1 MIVLLC
7 FSMRVLQ
14 EYPDPVSIG
23 STINNA
29 KGLDLF
35 INIYSVSMRRLY
47 RLCLSH
53 ALLLLISLFLGFAAT
68 TVSPAT
74 EKEILLQFKGNISND
89 PYNSLANWVPS
100 SNPCNYNGVFCNP
113 LGFVERIVFWNTSL
127 SGVLSPALSGLRSL
141 RILTLFGNQFTGNI
155 PQEYAELSTLWKI
168 NLSSNALS
176 GSIPEFIGD
185 LQSIRFLDLSRN
197 GYTGEIPFALFKFCY
212 KTKFVSFS
220 HNSLS
225 GSVPASIANCTHLE
239 GFDFSFNNLSGQ
251 LPSGICDVPVLEY
264 MSLRSNVLTGSVLG
278 EISNCQR
285 LSFLDLGSNMFTGPA
300 PFGILGLQNLSYFNL
315 SHNGF
320 QGGIPE
326 VRTCSESLKFFD
338 ASSNELDG
346 EIPLGIT
353 NCKSLEFID
362 LGFNRLNGS
371 IPVGIANLERLLV
384 FKLGNNSIEGTI
396 PREFGSIELLLLLDL
411 HNLNLAGEIPKDI
424 SNCRFLRELD
434 VSGNALDGEI
444 PNTLDNLTSLEVLDL
459 HRNQLDGGIPE
470 TLGSLSN
477 LKLLDLSQNNLSGTI
492 PFSLGNLANLKFF
505 NVSSNNLS
513 GPIPS
518 IPKIQAF
525 GAAAFLNN
533 SRLCG
538 TPLDISCSGG
548 GNGTGNKSKKNK
560 VLSNSVIVAIVAAAL
575 ILTGVCVVSI
585 MNIRARSRKKDD
597 VTTVVESTP
606 LGSTDSNVII
616 GKLVLFSKT
625 LPSKYEDWEAGTKA
639 LLDKECLIGGGSIGT
654 VYRTT
659 FEGGVCIAVKKLE
672 TLGRIRSQD
681 EFEQEIGRLGNL
693 RHPNLVAFQGYY
705 WSSTMQLILSEFIP
719 NGNLYDNLHGLNYPG
734 TSTGVGNRELY
745 WSRRFQIALLTARAL
760 SYLHHDC
767 RPPILHLNIK
777 STNILLDENYEAKL
791 SDYGLGKLLPILDN
805 YGLTKFH
812 NAVGYV
818 APELAQSLRLS
829 DKCDVYSF
837 GVILLELVT
846 GRKPVESPTANE
858 VVVLCEYVRGLL
870 ETGSASDCFDR
881 SLRGFSENE
890 LIQVMKLGLICTSEV
905 PSRRPSMAEVV
916 QVLESI
922 RSGVESS

>member
-1 MIVLLC
+1 
-7 FSMRVLQ
+7 MRVLQ

-176 GSIPEFIGD
+176 GSIPEFIG
-185 LQSIRFLDLSRN
+185 
-197 GYTGEIPFALFKFCY
+197 
-212 KTKFVSFS
+212 
-220 HNSLS
+220 
-225 GSVPASIANCTHLE
+225 
-239 GFDFSFNNLSGQ
+239 
-251 LPSGICDVPVLEY
+251 
-264 MSLRSNVLTGSVLG
+264 
-278 EISNCQR
+278 
-285 LSFLDLGSNMFTGPA
+285 
-300 PFGILGLQNLSYFNL
+300 
-315 SHNGF
+315 
-320 QGGIPE
+320 GIPE

-424 SNCRFLRELD
+424 SNCRFLREL
-434 VSGNALDGEI
+434 
-444 PNTLDNLTSLEVLDL
+444 
-459 HRNQLDGGIPE
+459 
-470 TLGSLSN
+470 
-477 LKLLDLSQNNLSGTI
+477 
-492 PFSLGNLANLKFF
+492 
-505 NVSSNNLS
+505 
-513 GPIPS
+513 
-518 IPKIQAF
+518 
-525 GAAAFLNN
+525 
-533 SRLCG
+533 LCG

-560 VLSNSVIVAIVAAAL
+560 VLSNSVIVAIVAASL

-719 NGNLYDNLHGLNYPG
+719 NG
-734 TSTGVGNRELY
+734 
-745 WSRRFQIALLTARAL
+745 
-760 SYLHHDC
+760 
-767 RPPILHLNIK
+767 
-777 STNILLDENYEAKL
+777 
-791 SDYGLGKLLPILDN
+791 
-805 YGLTKFH
+805 
-812 NAVGYV
+812 YV